1 MKRVVLIFFLLLA
14 GMTVSAADPYAGY
27 IYPAGIQVGTTN
39 RFIVGGQNMWRL
51 RGMHFSRNGLRVL
64 DIKHV
69 PGFTPPTGMQRRHLT
84 NWLDGIAKGIKD
96 EPPKP
101 DDPHISEWRSNSWW
115 RELGSLDPLEISI
128 VERYL
133 FTPRNSL
140 QDAPS
145 LRQMNIVTIA
155 ADADAKPGAYASS
168 IWNDGGISAPRPFSV
183 TVLPRASEPLF
194 MPSHRGEPE
203 PVVVDA
209 TLSGIVLDGQI
220 MPGETDV
227 FRLRLSGGRR
237 YSVKVTARELQPYVG
252 DAVPGFF
259 NPVVTIKDRSGKVI
273 ATADD
278 EERFRPDPL
287 FDFKP
292 PTPDV
297 YTLEIHDVLY
307 RGRADF
313 VYSIKVAP
321 YEPPQKPAADKK
333 TNDKALHFSGCL
345 SKPGAKEICRFTV
358 EKPGKRIFEVF
369 ARRKGSPLDAVLT
382 LRRVCGDTPFD
393 LCGDTPFKVCGDTPL
408 MQWDD
413 TTNKVFVGTV
423 PQGECDPVGEYD
435 FKEPGHYVVEISD
448 RTGHGGEGYFWNLE
462 IRNPTPGFEVYS
474 ARSTLP
480 LYRGQPLKV
489 DFAVCRKE
497 GFTGSVTLEFPK
509 DVKAMGNVATSGVDR
524 ISVILTYVGRKPLN
538 MHKVK
543 ISARG
548 KIDGRMVR
556 REVVPCDEY
565 EQAFAWRHLVPAE
578 SFLMRAT
585 PGKVPQKQNKKP
597 QKRKQQKSSI

>member
-1 MKRVVLIFFLLLA
+1 MKWAVAIFLLLFA
-14 GMTVSAADPYAGY
+14 GMAVIAADPYAGY
-27 IYPAGIQVGTTN
+27 IYPSGMQAGTTN

-51 RGMHFSRNGLRVL
+51 RGMHFGCKGLRVL
-64 DIKHV
+64 DIKQV
-69 PGFTPPTGMQRRHLT
+69 PGFAPPPGKQRQHLK
-84 NWLDGIAKGIKD
+84 NWLDGIAKGVKE

-115 RELGSLDPLEISI
+115 RVLGSLDPLEISI

-133 FTPRNSL
+133 FTPRNPL

-155 ADADAKPGAYASS
+155 SDADAKPGVYASS
-168 IWNDGGISAPRPFSV
+168 IWNDGGISAPRPFAV
-183 TVLPRASEPLF
+183 TALPHVAEPLF
-194 MPSHRGEPE
+194 MPSHRGKPE
-203 PVVVDA
+203 FPVADA
-209 TLSGIVLDGQI
+209 TLSGVVLDGQI

-259 NPVVTIKDRSGKVI
+259 NPVVTIKDQSGRVV

-278 EERFRPDPL
+278 EARFRPDPL

-313 VYSIKVAP
+313 VYSIEVTP
-321 YEPPQKPAADKK
+321 YEPPQKPAAGKK
-333 TNDKALHFSGCL
+333 AGDKALHFGGCIA
-345 SKPGAKEICRFTV
+345 KPGVKEICEFIV

-382 LRRVCGDTPFD
+382 LR
-393 LCGDTPFKVCGDTPL
+393 KVCGDRPCNNVQGDSNVCGDRPL

-435 FKEPGHYVVEISD
+435 FKEPGRYVAEISD

-462 IRNPTPGFEVYS
+462 IRDPMPGFEVYS
-474 ARSTLP
+474 TRSTLP
-480 LYRGQPLKV
+480 LYRGRPLKV
-489 DFAVCRKE
+489 EFAIVRKE

-509 DVKAMGNVATSGVDR
+509 DVKARGNVATSGVDR
-524 ISVILTYVGRKPLN
+524 ISVMLTYVGRKPLE

-548 KIDGRMVR
+548 KVDGRMVR

-585 PGKVPQKQNKKP
+585 PGKAPQKQNKKSGKKASGTK
-597 QKRKQQKSSI
+597 KR

>member
-1 MKRVVLIFFLLLA
+1 MKRALLIFLLPLA
-14 GMTVSAADPYAGY
+14 GMAVFAADPYAGY
-27 IYPAGIQVGTTN
+27 IYPSGIQAGTTN

-115 RELGSLDPLEISI
+115 RVLGSLDPLEISI

-133 FTPRNSL
+133 FTPRNPL

-155 ADADAKPGAYASS
+155 ADADAKPGSYASS

-259 NPVVTIKDRSGKVI
+259 NPVVSIKDPSGRVI

-278 EERFRPDPL
+278 ESRFRPDPL

-292 PTPDV
+292 PAPDV

-313 VYSIKVAP
+313 VYSIEVSP
-321 YEPPQKPAADKK
+321 YVPAKTSAIDKEADSE
-333 TNDKALHFSGCL
+333 ALHFCGCIA
-345 SKPGAKEICRFTV
+345 KPDAKGICEFTV
-358 EKPGKRIFEVF
+358 DRPGKRVLEIT

-382 LRRVCGDTPFD
+382 LRKAVGDR
-393 LCGDTPFKVCGDTPL
+393 PL
-408 MQWDD
+408 MRWDD

-435 FKEPGHYVVEISD
+435 FKEPGRYVAEISD
-448 RTGHGGEGYFWNLE
+448 RTGHGGEGYLWDLE
-462 IRNPTPGFEVYS
+462 IRHPTPGFEVYS
-474 ARSTLP
+474 TRSTLP
-480 LYRGQPLKV
+480 LYRGRPLKV
-489 DFAVCRKE
+489 DFAVVRKE

-509 DVKAMGNVATSGVDR
+509 DVKARGNVATSGVDR
-524 ISVILTYVGRKPLN
+524 ISVMLTYVGRKPLD
-538 MHKVK
+538 MRKVK
-543 ISARG
+543 VSARG
-548 KIDGRMVR
+548 KVDGRIVR

-585 PGKVPQKQNKKP
+585 PGRFPQKQNRKSGKKP
-597 QKRKQQKSSI
+597 SGAN

>member
-1 MKRVVLIFFLLLA
+1 MKRVVLIFLLLLA

-115 RELGSLDPLEISI
+115 RVLGSLDPLEISI

-133 FTPRNSL
+133 FTLRNPL

-145 LRQMNIVTIA
+145 LRQMNIVTIS
-155 ADADAKPGAYASS
+155 ADADAKPGSYASS

-259 NPVVTIKDRSGKVI
+259 NPVVSIKDPSGRVI

-278 EERFRPDPL
+278 ESRFRPDPL

-292 PTPDV
+292 PAPDV

-313 VYSIKVAP
+313 VYSIEVSP
-321 YEPPQKPAADKK
+321 YVPAKTSAIDKEADSE
-333 TNDKALHFSGCL
+333 ALHFCGCIA
-345 SKPGAKEICRFTV
+345 KPDAKGICEFTV
-358 EKPGKRIFEVF
+358 DRPGKRVLEIT

-382 LRRVCGDTPFD
+382 LRKAVGDR
-393 LCGDTPFKVCGDTPL
+393 PL
-408 MQWDD
+408 MRWDD

-435 FKEPGHYVVEISD
+435 FKEPGRYVAEISD
-448 RTGHGGEGYFWNLE
+448 RTGHGGEGYLWDLE
-462 IRNPTPGFEVYS
+462 IRHPTPGFEVYS
-474 ARSTLP
+474 TRSTLP
-480 LYRGQPLKV
+480 LYRGRPLKV
-489 DFAVCRKE
+489 DFAVVRKE

-509 DVKAMGNVATSGVDR
+509 DVKARGNVATSGVDR
-524 ISVILTYVGRKPLN
+524 ISVMLTYVGRKPLD
-538 MHKVK
+538 MRKVK
-543 ISARG
+543 VSARG
-548 KIDGRMVR
+548 KVDGRIVR

-585 PGKVPQKQNKKP
+585 PGRFPQKQKRKSGKKP
-597 QKRKQQKSSI
+597 SGAN

>member
-1 MKRVVLIFFLLLA
+1 MKRVVLIFLLLLA

-115 RELGSLDPLEISI
+115 RVLGSLDPLEISI

-133 FTPRNSL
+133 FTPRNPL

-145 LRQMNIVTIA
+145 LRQMNIVTIS
-155 ADADAKPGAYASS
+155 ADADAKPGSYASS

-259 NPVVTIKDRSGKVI
+259 NPVVSIKDPSGRVI

-278 EERFRPDPL
+278 ESRFRPDPL

-292 PTPDV
+292 PAPDV

-313 VYSIKVAP
+313 VYSIEVSP
-321 YEPPQKPAADKK
+321 YVPAKTSAVDKEADSE
-333 TNDKALHFSGCL
+333 ALHFCGCIA
-345 SKPGAKEICRFTV
+345 KPDAKGICEFTV
-358 EKPGKRIFEVF
+358 DRPGKRVLEIT

-382 LRRVCGDTPFD
+382 LRKAVGDR
-393 LCGDTPFKVCGDTPL
+393 PL
-408 MQWDD
+408 MRWDD

-435 FKEPGHYVVEISD
+435 FKEPGRYVAEISD
-448 RTGHGGEGYFWNLE
+448 RTGHGGEGYLWDLE
-462 IRNPTPGFEVYS
+462 IRHPTPGFEVYS
-474 ARSTLP
+474 TRSTLP
-480 LYRGQPLKV
+480 LYRGIPLKV
-489 DFAVCRKE
+489 DFAVVRKE

-509 DVKAMGNVATSGVDR
+509 DVKARGNVATSGVDR
-524 ISVILTYVGRKPLN
+524 ISVLLTYVGRKPLD
-538 MHKVK
+538 MRKVK
-543 ISARG
+543 VSARG
-548 KIDGRMVR
+548 KVDGRIVR

-585 PGKVPQKQNKKP
+585 PGRFPQKQNRKSGKKP
-597 QKRKQQKSSI
+597 SGAN

>member
-1 MKRVVLIFFLLLA
+1 
-14 GMTVSAADPYAGY
+14 
-27 IYPAGIQVGTTN
+27 
-39 RFIVGGQNMWRL
+39 
-51 RGMHFSRNGLRVL
+51 MHFSRNGLRVL

-115 RELGSLDPLEISI
+115 RVLGSLDPLEISI

-133 FTPRNSL
+133 FTPRNPL

-155 ADADAKPGAYASS
+155 ADADAKPGSYASS

-259 NPVVTIKDRSGKVI
+259 NPVVSIKDPSGRVI

-278 EERFRPDPL
+278 ESRFRPDPL

-292 PTPDV
+292 PAPDV

-313 VYSIKVAP
+313 VYSIEVSP
-321 YEPPQKPAADKK
+321 YVPAKTSAVDKEADSE
-333 TNDKALHFSGCL
+333 ALHFCGCIA
-345 SKPGAKEICRFTV
+345 KPDAKGICEFTV
-358 EKPGKRIFEVF
+358 DRPGKRVLEIT

-382 LRRVCGDTPFD
+382 LRKAVGDR
-393 LCGDTPFKVCGDTPL
+393 PL
-408 MQWDD
+408 MRWDD

-435 FKEPGHYVVEISD
+435 FKEPGRYVAEISD
-448 RTGHGGEGYFWNLE
+448 RTGHGGEGYLWDLE
-462 IRNPTPGFEVYS
+462 IRHPTPGFEVYS
-474 ARSTLP
+474 TRSTLP
-480 LYRGQPLKV
+480 LYRGRPLKV
-489 DFAVCRKE
+489 DFAVVRKE

-509 DVKAMGNVATSGVDR
+509 DVKARGNVATSGVDR
-524 ISVILTYVGRKPLN
+524 ISVMLTYVGRKPLE
-538 MHKVK
+538 MRKVK
-543 ISARG
+543 VSARG
-548 KIDGRMVR
+548 KVDGRIVR

-585 PGKVPQKQNKKP
+585 PGRFPQKQNRKSGNKP
-597 QKRKQQKSSI
+597 SGAN

>member
-1 MKRVVLIFFLLLA
+1 MKRVVLIFLLLLA

-115 RELGSLDPLEISI
+115 RVLGSLDPLEISI

-133 FTPRNSL
+133 FTPRNPL

-155 ADADAKPGAYASS
+155 ADADAKPGSYASS

-259 NPVVTIKDRSGKVI
+259 NPVVSIKDPSGRVI

-278 EERFRPDPL
+278 ESRFRPDPL

-292 PTPDV
+292 PAPDV

-313 VYSIKVAP
+313 VYSIEVSP
-321 YEPPQKPAADKK
+321 YVPAKTSAIDKEADSE
-333 TNDKALHFSGCL
+333 ALHFCGCIA
-345 SKPGAKEICRFTV
+345 KPDAKGICEFTV
-358 EKPGKRIFEVF
+358 DRPGKRVLEIT

-382 LRRVCGDTPFD
+382 LRKAVGDR
-393 LCGDTPFKVCGDTPL
+393 PL
-408 MQWDD
+408 MRWDD

-435 FKEPGHYVVEISD
+435 FKEPGRYVAEISD
-448 RTGHGGEGYFWNLE
+448 RTGHGGEGYLWDLE
-462 IRNPTPGFEVYS
+462 IRHPTPRFEVYS
-474 ARSTLP
+474 TRSTLP
-480 LYRGQPLKV
+480 LYRGGPLKV
-489 DFAVCRKE
+489 DFAVVRKE

-509 DVKAMGNVATSGVDR
+509 DVKARGNVATSGVDR
-524 ISVILTYVGRKPLN
+524 ISVMLTYVGRKPLD
-538 MHKVK
+538 MRKVK
-543 ISARG
+543 VSARG
-548 KIDGRMVR
+548 KVDGRIVR

-585 PGKVPQKQNKKP
+585 PGRFPQKQNRKSGKKP
-597 QKRKQQKSSI
+597 SGAN